1 MKGSLYDAA
10 MIALR
15 DCMAVKSGEKVL
27 IITDEPL
34 RKIGYVL
41 WECAKE
47 LGTEAM
53 LLEIIPRD
61 SHGQEPPQPVGEL
74 MRLVDVILIPTSKSL
89 SHTESRRKAS
99 SCGVRIATLPGITED
114 TMIRTLNADYQRIA
128 QRSRKVASILKS
140 GSRVRI
146 TTERGTDIS
155 LVIEGR
161 EGYADTGLN
170 HNPGDFS
177 NLPAGEGY
185 IAPLEGKSEG
195 KVVIDGSM
203 AGIGKLE
210 EEVIEITVKD
220 GFAVEIKGGEAADKL
235 LSLMKPFGRLAFNV
249 AELGIGTNDKAIVT
263 GNVLED
269 EKAMGTIHIAFGDN
283 KSMGGTVRVAS
294 HLDGVVMNPT
304 VYVDDVLLLDNGR
317 LLVS

>member
-235 LSLMKPFGRLAFNV
+235 LSLMKPFGKLAFNV

>member
-74 MRLVDVILIPTSKSL
+74 MKLVDVILIPTSKSL

-114 TMIRTLNADYQRIA
+114 TMIRTLNADYHKIA